1 MKYFVRILAFLFIS
15 FSFGFCRGPIH
26 PIKELLYY
34 TNEITSFSDISSLGV
49 DVNKNNISNVGTIF
63 TILSSSKYFFKSPID
78 GRLFY
83 LYVPDYES
91 KLDHIFY
98 QLDSTST
105 SITFYYFKNPVMKFQ
120 YRNWEFIAVTYID
133 SLDEACFGNTTF
145 NGFFCVL
152 KGYDV
157 PCLNPDYYFSE
168 QLGTCLPK

>member
-15 FSFGFCRGPIH
+15 FSFGFCKGLH

-34 TNEITSFSDISSLGV
+34 TNEITSYSDISSLGV

-83 LYVPDYES
+83 LYVRDYES

-105 SITFYYFKNPVMKFQ
+105 SITFYYFKCRKCCCSD
-120 YRNWEFIAVTYID
+120 I
-133 SLDEACFGNTTF
+133 
-145 NGFFCVL
+145 
-152 KGYDV
+152 
-157 PCLNPDYYFSE
+157 
-168 QLGTCLPK
+168 